1 METIEISPFDL
12 KDSPIQLFGFRQETG
27 AMKRYGLAEH
37 GCDIRLR
44 ER

>member
-1 METIEISPFDL
+1 MEAIEISPFDL
-12 KDSPIQLFGFRQETG
+12 EDSPIQLFGLRQQAG